1 MIDADFSACF
11 TQVPGAALLQAS
23 GTGRRPD
30 AVLAAIL
37 RGAEQALAQGFD
49 PRRFARLQKSACG
62 RLIRELDGSESTCY
76 RICEAYFAGAGCF
89 DELAALQAVTLR
101 EAESFLRRM
110 KTRSVRLRRSLW
122 TGTAVISALQ
132 PTVTPTD
139 SA

>member
-11 TQVPGAALLQAS
+11 TQVPGAALLQAG

-76 RICEAYFAGAGCF
+76 RICESLFAGSECF
-89 DELAALQAVTLR
+89 GEFDLLDTITRSDAEALLTQTITPERAALSVIVPE
-101 EAESFLRRM
+101 EA
-110 KTRSVRLRRSLW
+110 
-122 TGTAVISALQ
+122 
-132 PTVTPTD
+132 
-139 SA
+139 